1 MSRSYVLNLVP
12 VKRRARFNRHTG
24 RSYTPEQTVAE
35 EQAVR
40 DAYKGLWFPE
50 DVPLAVRIDVYRALP
65 KDRPRRIESEPDI
78 ITPDVDNIAKAVLD
92 GLQDKTAQDGRVV
105 QRGAYANDK
114 QVVALTIVKHDRI
127 RKAGDSIRFSVE
139 EAREYDRR

>member
-1 MSRSYVLNLVP
+1 MTRSYVLNLVP

-24 RSYTPEQTVAE
+24 RSYTPEQTVIE

-50 DVPLAVRIDVYRALP
+50 DVPVAVRIDVYRALP
-65 KDRPRRIESEPDI
+65 KDRPRRIDSEPDTI
-78 ITPDVDNIAKAVLD
+78 APDVDNIAKAVLD